1 MFAEQVPRFL
11 DVFLSN
17 RLLKKIHE
25 HIEIK
30 HWVIMKLQISV
41 PTILWKGYVFLMI
54 FHLIG
59 YQVVVLLISKF
70 QQRNKILTKVIK
82 YIHTVVFRM
91 AFTFGAST
99 SKPSFGSFGTTAKT
113 TESNVFGGFSTTT
126 TTSSSGNRRLCFYFT
141 QFPK

>member
-1 MFAEQVPRFL
+1 MLSKYHDFLMSYPIGYSKKFMNILKSSTKLLWNYRFL
-11 DVFLSN
+11 SPQFYEKVINVFL
-17 RLLKKIHE
+17 I
-25 HIEIK
+25 
-30 HWVIMKLQISV
+30 
-41 PTILWKGYVFLMI
+41 I
-54 FHLIG
+54 FHLIR

-141 QFPK
+141 QYSK